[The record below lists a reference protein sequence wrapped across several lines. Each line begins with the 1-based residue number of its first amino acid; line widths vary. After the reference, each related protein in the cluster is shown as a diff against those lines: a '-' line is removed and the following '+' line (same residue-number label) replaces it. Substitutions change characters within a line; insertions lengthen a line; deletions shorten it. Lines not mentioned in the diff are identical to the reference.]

1 MTVTMRH
8 VAAALGVSVTTVSKV
23 LNNRG
28 DIGDE
33 MRERVLAKVEE
44 LGYRPNAV
52 ARSLTLRRTHTL
64 GVLVADLMHS
74 FFVEIVASIEEYIHP
89 LGYGLLL
96 CNVGEDPARE
106 RPQLQML
113 LDRQVDGVILA
124 SVDAQ
129 HGDALLSRVIAAG
142 KGLVLID
149 RDDHPSLDCHRVLTD
164 DHQVGQLATEHLIA
178 LGHRRIAHLQ
188 GPSAL
193 VHAARREQGY
203 RTAMARHGLPVA
215 PEWVVSCGFKEK
227 DGYDAVVRLSET
239 APDATA
245 VFVASDFAAIGAL
258 SAAFANGWRVPEEL
272 SIVGAGGIAHMD
284 MLRVPMTTVSWSRR
298 EMGISAARLM
308 IEQIEHS
315 PSGPFSRVIVP
326 PTLIARDSSGPPRT
340 GGQLLA
346 ASVSTT

>member
-28 DIGDE
+28 DIGEE

-64 GVLVADLMHS
+64 GVIVADLMHS

-124 SVDAQ
+124 SVDPE
-129 HGDALLSRVIAAG
+129 HGDALLSRVLAAG

-149 RDDHPSLDCHRVLTD
+149 RDDHPSLACHRVLTD
-164 DHQVGQLATEHLIA
+164 DQQVGQLATEHLIA
-178 LGHRRIAHLQ
+178 LGHRKIAHFR
-188 GPSAL
+188 GPAL

-203 RTAMARHGLPVA
+203 RTAMARHGLRVE
-215 PEWVVSCGFKEK
+215 PEWIVPCGFKEK
-227 DGYDAVVRLSET
+227 DGYDATVRLAEV
-239 APDATA
+239 APDVTA
-245 VFVASDFAAIGAL
+245 VFVANDSSAIGAL
-258 SAAFANGWRVPEEL
+258 GAAFACGWQIPDDL
-272 SIVGAGGIAHMD
+272 SIVGAGGIAHID
-284 MLRVPMTTVSWSRR
+284 MLRVPLTTVSWSRR

-308 IEQIEHS
+308 IEQIERG

-326 PTLIARDSSGPPRT
+326 PSLIARDSSGPPRT
-340 GGQLLA
+340 GGQLIA
-346 ASVSTT
+346 ASASAT

>member
-28 DIGDE
+28 DIGEE

-64 GVLVADLMHS
+64 GVIVADLMHS

-129 HGDALLSRVIAAG
+129 HGDALLKRVIAAG

-149 RDDHPSLDCHRVLTD
+149 RDDHPSLECHRVLTD
-164 DHQVGQLATEHLIA
+164 DQQVGMLATEHLIS
-178 LGHRRIAHLQ
+178 LGHRRIAHLK
-188 GPSAL
+188 GPAL
-193 VHAARREQGY
+193 VHAARREEGY
-203 RTAMARHGLPVA
+203 RSAMARHGLPVA
-215 PEWVVSCGFKEK
+215 PEWIVSCGFKQT
-227 DGYDAVVRLSET
+227 DGYDATMRLAEV
-239 APDATA
+239 APDVTGI
-245 VFVASDFAAIGAL
+245 FVANDSAAIGAL
-258 SAAFANGWRVPEEL
+258 EAAFACGWNVPDDL
-272 SIVGAGGIAHMD
+272 SIVGAGGIAHIEL
-284 MLRVPMTTVSWSRR
+284 LRVPLTSVSWSRR
-298 EMGISAARLM
+298 EMGIRAARLM
-308 IEQIEHS
+308 IEQIEAQ
-315 PSGPFSRVIVP
+315 PEGPFARVIVP
-326 PTLIARDSSGPPRT
+326 PTLITRESSAPPRT
-340 GGQLLA
+340 GGRLLA
-346 ASVSTT
+346 ASASAT

>member
-64 GVLVADLMHS
+64 GVIVADLMHS

-129 HGDALLSRVIAAG
+129 HGDALLRRVIAAG

-149 RDDHPSLDCHRVLTD
+149 RDDHPSLECHRVLTD
-164 DHQVGQLATEHLIA
+164 DHEVGLLATEHLIS
-178 LGHRRIAHLQ
+178 LGHRRIAHLK
-188 GPSAL
+188 GPAL
-193 VHAARREQGY
+193 VHAARREEGY
-203 RTAMARHGLPVA
+203 RAAMARHGLAVA
-215 PEWVVSCGFKEK
+215 PEWIVSCGFKEK
-227 DGYDAVVRLSET
+227 DGYEATMRLAEV
-239 APDATA
+239 APDVTA
-245 VFVASDFAAIGAL
+245 IFVANDYAAIGAL
-258 SAAFANGWRVPEEL
+258 EAALTSGWRVPEDV
-272 SIVGAGGIAHMD
+272 SIVGAGGIAHMEL
-284 MLRVPMTTVSWSRR
+284 LRVPLTTVIWSRR
-298 EMGISAARLM
+298 DMGITAARLM
-308 IEQIEHS
+308 IEQIEGQ
-315 PSGPFSRVIVP
+315 PDGPFARVIVP

-340 GGQLLA
+340 GGQQLA
-346 ASVSTT
+346 ASASAT